1 MWLQFYLLMLQN
13 SSIMKQ
19 IQIIMLLSV
28 LFLFNVG
35 SVQLNNSVSLA
46 KFISYETNLIQL
58 ATVYYSTRFS
68 SM

>member
-19 IQIIMLLSV
+19 IQIIMLLFSSV
-28 LFLFNVG
+28 LFNVG

-58 ATVYYSTRFS
+58 ATVLLFN
-68 SM
+68 